1 MKMHAISDETPSFSV
16 AMPAEK
22 VAAVNQEQQIRLDE
36 IAGIIMSA
44 NISST
49 ECAFVYGKCF
59 AEAKAILPKKE
70 FGGWLKGVSRYT
82 IRSAWNFILV
92 HERLSKH
99 REVLVNAG
107 LATTELFEM
116 ARGEPQAVSEL
127 AERIGHGE
135 RFNRTQIRSLLG
147 IQKKKA
153 EKKSQSAILVGGE
166 VGLQAVV
173 QAKIVQDMTLFR
185 NLCSYILK
193 AVEIAL
199 HPLELGKAVNK
210 SRLRNAILQE
220 CRNASTLIDVIAS
233 PMTLQIE
240 TRLYPGRLPEDTPWG
255 RVQKILHRMESEDKW
270 PVRSDFVPWLQGEVL
285 PLLKFTVH
293 GDPLP
298 EALIGSESQPETTT
312 VAAGRDVTQSEEV
325 AADGDRITVGA
336 PPLDPVD
343 TVPAEELKSVET

>member
-1 MKMHAISDETPSFSV
+1 
-16 AMPAEK
+16 
-22 VAAVNQEQQIRLDE
+22 
-36 IAGIIMSA
+36 
-44 NISST
+44 
-49 ECAFVYGKCF
+49 
-59 AEAKAILPKKE
+59 
-70 FGGWLKGVSRYT
+70 
-82 IRSAWNFILV
+82 
-92 HERLSKH
+92 
-99 REVLVNAG
+99 
-107 LATTELFEM
+107 
-116 ARGEPQAVSEL
+116 L

-147 IQKKKA
+147 MQKKKA
-153 EKKSQSAILVGGE
+153 EKKSQSAVLVGGE

-240 TRLYPGRLPEDTPWG
+240 TRLYPGRLPEGTPWG
-255 RVQKILHRMESEDKW
+255 RVQKVLHRMESEEKW

-285 PLLKFTVH
+285 PLLKFAVH

-298 EALIGSESQPETTT
+298 EALIGSNSLPETTT
-312 VAAGRDVTQSEEV
+312 VASERNVTQPDEI
-325 AADGDRITVGA
+325 ADDDDRIIVAA